1 MSLLCGSVVVNFLCV
16 RTGWYGFGLRPDDPL
31 VVHRTGGMRGAR
43 GVKTR
48 SSGLVPLVASGM
60 YTFVVVLLQLCV
72 RLCWPWLHDVVVHV
86 HVFVVV
92 HGHVSRAAVPIPV

>member
-1 MSLLCGSVVVNFLCV
+1 MRADGL
-16 RTGWYGFGLRPDDPL
+16 WYGFGLRPDDPL

-43 GVKTR
+43 GVKTH
-48 SSGLVPLVASGM
+48 SSGLVPLVAGGM
-60 YTFVVVLLQLCV
+60 CTFCVVRTFVVMLLQLCV